1 MDKVKCGIIG
11 CGMISDTYFKAA
23 KRFRNIEIIACSD
36 IIPERARA
44 KEELYGAKAMTNE
57 ELLSIAELEIV
68 INLTP
73 PRVHSEIDM
82 AALNAGKHVHSEKPF
97 GVDFEDARKVIELA
111 EKKGL
116 RVGCAPDTFL
126 GGGQQT
132 ARKLIDDNW
141 IGKPLS
147 GTAIVAGRGPE
158 KWGQAPFF
166 YDYGA
171 GPMLDLGPYY
181 ITTLVNMLGP
191 ARYVTA
197 VTTKG
202 FDYRTFGAEVSETY
216 KDQYKPFD
224 RYPVNVTTHLTGIV
238 EFECGAVIT
247 VISSFDVYKH
257 GHSPIEIYGSEGSI
271 QVPDPNTFG
280 GPVKLFRREWGYVY
294 EQDPDWQEMPLAFGY
309 TTNSRSIGVSDMA
322 MALPTGRNH
331 RANGELANH
340 VLEIMLAFDK
350 SSKLGAKLKLETTCE
365 RPAPLPLGLEDG
377 EIDL

>member
-377 EIDL
+377 EVDQ

>member
-36 IIPERARA
+36 IIPERSKA

-57 ELLSIAELEIV
+57 ELLAIPELEIV

-97 GVDFEDARKVIELA
+97 GVDAEDAQKVIDLA
-111 EKKGL
+111 KKKGL

-132 ARKLIDDNW
+132 ARKLIDDGW

-181 ITTLVNMLGP
+181 VTSLVNMLGP
-191 ARYVTA
+191 AKAVTA

-202 FDYRTFGAEVSETY
+202 FEYRTFGAEVSDTY

-224 RYPVNVTTHLTGIV
+224 RYPVTVTTHLTGII
-238 EFECGAVIT
+238 EFACGAVIT

-257 GHSPIEIYGSEGSI
+257 GHAPIEIYGSEGSI
-271 QVPDPNTFG
+271 QVPDPNTFD
-280 GPVKLFRREWGYVY
+280 GPVKLFRREWGYIY
-294 EQDPDWQEMPLAFGY
+294 EHNPDWKEVPLVYGY
-309 TTNSRSIGVSDMA
+309 TTNSRSIGASDMA
-322 MALPTGRNH
+322 MALRTGRKH

-350 SSKLGAKLKLETTCE
+350 SSKLGAKVELKTTCE

-377 EIDL
+377 EIDE